1 MAISDSQK
9 VDYLWKK
16 LGYSAAKTDTNAI
29 KKAPNEAI
37 SSPLLMRIDTL
48 WSQSGTIPS
57 VLPGSSTGVV
67 TVYPTSNPIECTEDT
82 SATANRT
89 WKTGQTNWISPE
101 FGSTYQV
108 KVYIH
113 TASDAAG
120 ATGGDQVFA
129 TGSGN
134 DDEWFFDY
142 QAGVLHFIGSNL
154 PNGVSFTGKSVYIS
168 GGRYTGSVGGNF
180 AAASLG
186 DLYVTGTPETTLT
199 SAVTNAD
206 IGLDP
211 NGTGQVIITGTNAV
225 TIPSGSTAQR
235 PSGTLGDIRVNTST
249 GYLEYYDGSTW
260 QGLSPSGNLGSLDVF
275 TGDGSTVAFT
285 LSASTTTT
293 DVLVHINGV
302 VQVATTS
309 FSISGTTLTFTEA
322 PKASETIEVRILSA
336 TYSAGSVISDADND
350 TKIQVEESAD
360 DDTIRFDTAGTER
373 LTINASG
380 VAAFTGDVDVQGDF
394 TYVPRL
400 TYWHMSGDWTV
411 SATNSIQNWV
421 KQTSGVYYND
431 TGITYSSGTFTFTEA
446 GIYRINLQIELQ
458 GGSGEY
464 ITYQYRKN
472 GTAYGVDFIVR
483 QVTRTADGGS
493 QGFVSRVMEVS
504 ANDTFDVYISSA
516 SGSGVIDA
524 TYSSLEFEKIG

>member
-1 MAISDSQK
+1 MAISDTQK

-48 WSQSGTIPS
+48 WSQSGTIPG

-89 WKTGQTNWISPE
+89 WKTGQQNWISPE

-120 ATGGDQVFA
+120 ASGGDQVFA

-142 QAGVLHFIGSNL
+142 QAGVLHFIGDNL

-168 GGRYTGSVGGNF
+168 GGRYTGSIGGNF

-186 DLYVTGTPETTLT
+186 DLYITGTPETTLT

-285 LSASTTTT
+285 LSVATTTT
-293 DVLVHINGV
+293 EVLVHINGV
-302 VQVATTS
+302 VQVATSS
-309 FSISGTTLTFTEA
+309 FSISGTTITFTEA

-336 TYSAGSVISDADND
+336 TYSAGSVISDSDND

-360 DDTIRFDTAGTER
+360 DDTIRFDAAGTEVATMTSSTTTVKNDLIVEGAIKSDTFYFVKR
-373 LTINASG
+373 STNTSITYPGSYSSVTIDYEDAGDDYGSTDAMWDSSTDRFTPTIAGLWYFRMSIDCYSGATQEGGVSILKNGSTIASQG
-380 VAAFTGDVDVQGDF
+380 HIGAIRPELSTHVYMNGTTDYIQFQAYTQSGTTRGQSAA
-394 TYVPRL
+394 
-400 TYWHMSGDWTV
+400 
-411 SATNSIQNWV
+411 NSFFEALLV
-421 KQTSGVYYND
+421 KQA
-431 TGITYSSGTFTFTEA
+431 E
-446 GIYRINLQIELQ
+446 
-458 GGSGEY
+458 
-464 ITYQYRKN
+464 
-472 GTAYGVDFIVR
+472 
-483 QVTRTADGGS
+483 
-493 QGFVSRVMEVS
+493 
-504 ANDTFDVYISSA
+504 
-516 SGSGVIDA
+516 
-524 TYSSLEFEKIG
+524 